1 MTSYGAI
8 AVDLNYMTKWI
19 GSQFNLNLNKSLY
32 HHERVERD
40 FPFNFKYSEKSEAIN
55 HQRHFQN
62 FHIQEDAS
70 RQCRSSD
77 HLVNDFNKENKIK

>member
-1 MTSYGAI
+1 
-8 AVDLNYMTKWI
+8 MTKWN

-40 FPFNFKYSEKSEAIN
+40 FPFKYSEKLEAIN
-55 HQRHFQN
+55 QQRHFQN